1 MENLKE
7 KNVGFV
13 IRPSFWLLAAVSF
26 LAKSGWL
33 FVLYTASVL
42 IHEFAHF
49 FIAKKC
55 GYNCK
60 NVSLSAFGAVLYGDF
75 DDVDPA
81 SAVKIAVAGPLANI
95 ILAISVI
102 AFWWIYPSSYAITR
116 DLAVCNLVLAV
127 TNFLPCYPLD
137 GGRVLVAALQK
148 KLGFVKAIKTGR
160 TAAIAVGCAFFA
172 LFIIGFFL
180 KINLYSC
187 GLFGFFLVVASSGET
202 KKAIYT
208 RRVYVG
214 GSKSRAK
221 RGAEKKC
228 LVFDGETTLAAVA
241 KKLRD
246 NCFYQLTVLMDEDN
260 FFILEQP
267 QINFALL
274 HLPLDTKLKKL
285 YNNAV

>member
-13 IRPSFWLLAAVSF
+13 IRPSFWLLAVVSF

-102 AFWWIYPSSYAITR
+102 AF
-116 DLAVCNLVLAV
+116 
-127 TNFLPCYPLD
+127 
-137 GGRVLVAALQK
+137 
-148 KLGFVKAIKTGR
+148 
-160 TAAIAVGCAFFA
+160 
-172 LFIIGFFL
+172 
-180 KINLYSC
+180 
-187 GLFGFFLVVASSGET
+187 
-202 KKAIYT
+202 
-208 RRVYVG
+208 
-214 GSKSRAK
+214 
-221 RGAEKKC
+221 
-228 LVFDGETTLAAVA
+228 
-241 KKLRD
+241 
-246 NCFYQLTVLMDEDN
+246 
-260 FFILEQP
+260 
-267 QINFALL
+267 
-274 HLPLDTKLKKL
+274 
-285 YNNAV
+285 